1 MSSRLVQCG
10 IVVAVLAGMG
20 APSALAQKTTGQASG
35 GATAP
40 EKPKVKA
47 IACPTGKTT
56 CRRGELLVVA
66 GRGMEFAT
74 TVVFE
79 GRKGR
84 RDDRS
89 ARPTAAVGEMLT
101 VEVPS
106 SARSGRIK
114 VVTRGIG
121 ASRSRT
127 ALRVKAKARVAP
139 PAPDPTIT
147 GPSTFPIQG
156 TWEIL
161 DTYVTKFGGGRG
173 HQGQDVFAKCGT
185 PLVAPT
191 AAKVTHVKYHSAAGH
206 YIVMKN
212 ADGHSYAMMHM
223 LKKSP
228 LSVGDELQPGT
239 PVGQVGET
247 GRASG
252 CHLHFELWTAPGWYE
267 GGEPIDPLPQ
277 LRAWA
282 AAAGK

>member
-10 IVVAVLAGMG
+10 IAVAVLAGMS
-20 APSALAQKTTGQASG
+20 APSAFAQATAGTTSG

-40 EKPKVKA
+40 EKPKVRDL
-47 IACPTGKTT
+47 ACPEGAAT
-56 CRRGELLVVA
+56 CRRGELLVVE

-79 GRKGR
+79 GRRGR
-84 RDDRS
+84 RDDRT
-89 ARPTAAVGEMLT
+89 ARPTAAVGDKLT

-106 SARSGRIK
+106 SARSGRVK

-121 ASRSRT
+121 ASRSR
-127 ALRVKAKARVAP
+127 ARLRVKAKARVAP
-139 PAPDPTIT
+139 PAADPTIT
-147 GPSTFPIQG
+147 GPSAFPIQG
-156 TWEIL
+156 KWEIL

-191 AAKVTHVKYHSAAGH
+191 ASKVTHIKYQSAAGN
-206 YIVMKN
+206 YIVMQTP
-212 ADGHSYAMMHM
+212 DGTSYAMMHM
-223 LKKSP
+223 LEKSP
-228 LSVGDELQPGT
+228 LSVGDVLQPGT
-239 PVGQVGET
+239 PVGKVGES

-252 CHLHFELWTAPGWYE
+252 CHLHFELWTAPGWYS
-267 GGEPIDPLPQ
+267 GGKPIDPLPQ

-282 AAAGK
+282 DAAK

>member
-10 IVVAVLAGMG
+10 IAVAVLVGVG
-20 APSALAQKTTGQASG
+20 APSAAAQAKAGTASG
-35 GATAP
+35 GLTAP

-47 IACPTGKTT
+47 IACAESTTT

-89 ARPTAAVGEMLT
+89 AKPTAAVGEVLT
-101 VEVPS
+101 VKVPS
-106 SARSGRIK
+106 SARSGRVK
-114 VVTRGIG
+114 VVTKGVG

-127 ALRVKAKARVAP
+127 PLKVKAKARVAP
-139 PAPDPTIT
+139 PAADPAIT

-156 TWEIL
+156 KWEIL
-161 DTYVTKFGGGRG
+161 DTYETKFGGGRG
-173 HQGQDVFAKCGT
+173 HEGQDVFAKCGT

-191 AAKVTHVKYHSAAGH
+191 AATVTHVKYQSAAGN
-206 YIVMKN
+206 YVVMKT
-212 ADGHSYAMMHM
+212 ADGHSYAMMHL
-223 LKKSP
+223 LKPST
-228 LSVGDELQPGT
+228 LSVGDQLQPGT
-239 PVGQVGET
+239 PVGQVGQT

-282 AAAGK
+282 KGA